1 MMAVS
6 RKLVPS
12 SPVRNLVRRVIRES
26 HRHACQA
33 QPAGSDQRD
42 SACLQPEA
50 SLLCNWSLRI
60 QLVGIPHDPAA
71 PQKDAR
77 GQAIKAFKRRWPD
90 RQLKRLLRADIDSL
104 LGSLSARLLRSGR

>member
-33 QPAGSDQRD
+33 QPADSDQSD
-42 SACLQPEA
+42 LACLQPDA
-50 SLLCNWSLRI
+50 SRLWNWSLRI
-60 QLVGIPHDPAA
+60 QLVGVPHDPAA

-77 GQAIKAFKRRWPD
+77 GQSIKAFKRRWPD
-90 RQLKRLLRADIDSL
+90 RQLKRLLRTDIDSL

>member
-26 HRHACQA
+26 HRHACLA
-33 QPAGSDQRD
+33 QPESVQAGD
-42 SACLQPEA
+42 SSRIQHDAA
-50 SLLCNWSLRI
+50 LLGSWSLRI
-60 QLVGIPHDPAA
+60 QLVDLPHDPAV

-77 GQAIKAFKRRWPD
+77 GQGIKVFKRRLTD
-90 RQLKRLLRADIDSL
+90 GQLKRHIRADMDRL
-104 LGSLSARLLRSGR
+104 LGRLSMRLARSAS

>member
-6 RKLVPS
+6 RKLVPY

-33 QPAGSDQRD
+33 QLENREPVDLNRIQPD
-42 SACLQPEA
+42 STRLG
-50 SLLCNWSLRI
+50 NWSLRI
-60 QLVGIPHDPAA
+60 QLVDLPHDPAA

-77 GQAIKAFKRRWPD
+77 GQGIKVFKRRLTD
-90 RQLKRLLRADIDSL
+90 GLLKRHLRADMDSL
-104 LGSLSARLLRSGR
+104 LVRLSARLARSSS